1 VERQATTNIPDPEP
15 PERLRSMASF
25 PNETIE
31 GRTMSSYLEELR
43 RYSSLPQT
51 ATQSMAM
58 IPHEGRTSAESTT
71 LSWVG
76 PRTDSLPMSC
86 LRERQP
92 TVLDLG
98 EREGERVPSSK
109 SPSPMKVPSQTGGSR
124 LSLSPVKIDHDA
136 TKALQESITSLLGK
150 RASPDG
156 DELVVGADGKTG
168 PARRGRNGKRARP
181 QKSKVL
187 FFFVIVTLAN

>member
-1 VERQATTNIPDPEP
+1 
-15 PERLRSMASF
+15 
-25 PNETIE
+25 
-31 GRTMSSYLEELR
+31 MSSYLEELR

-51 ATQSMAM
+51 ATQSVAM
-58 IPHEGRTSAESTT
+58 MPHEGKTDAELTT
-71 LSWVG
+71 MSWVG
-76 PRTDSLPMSC
+76 PRADSLPVSC
-86 LRERQP
+86 LPERQP

-98 EREGERVPSSK
+98 EEEEERVPSSK

-156 DELVVGADGKTG
+156 DEMVVGADGKTG

-181 QKSKVL
+181 QKSKV
-187 FFFVIVTLAN
+187 